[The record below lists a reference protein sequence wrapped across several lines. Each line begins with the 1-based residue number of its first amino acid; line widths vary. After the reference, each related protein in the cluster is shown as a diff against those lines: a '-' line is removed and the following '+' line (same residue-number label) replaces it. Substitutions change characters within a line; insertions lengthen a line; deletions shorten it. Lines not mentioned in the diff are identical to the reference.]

1 MNNVGGSVDHLVYEV
16 KVNAPADV
24 EISFFL
30 LVSL

>member
-1 MNNVGGSVDHLVYEV
+1 MNNIGGSVDHVVYEV

-30 LVSL
+30 VSL